1 MPVAVMRS
9 RTEAPSGGACRNA
22 DSSAQSGSSPSAES
36 GSARVSLLRLGRGTA
51 GCWSPL
57 RAAPSVA
64 AREWI
69 EALTIEVEALD
80 LGCTGED
87 VSVVGKWDGGAA
99 CCWTTGP
106 GGATDRYL
114 TARGYYHGPL
124 FCAEKNYVGGRLR
137 MPPSRNSGP
146 IPGIA
151 RSPVI
156 LSFVTL
162 TRPSWSAPKPS
173 GAASDTPTPRQ
184 VLRYADQRAATAD
197 AEICIWQREGSP
209 GHPNS

>member
-106 GGATDRYL
+106 GGATDAL
-114 TARGYYHGPL
+114 PH
-124 FCAEKNYVGGRLR
+124 
-137 MPPSRNSGP
+137 
-146 IPGIA
+146 
-151 RSPVI
+151 
-156 LSFVTL
+156 
-162 TRPSWSAPKPS
+162 SAWLLPR
-173 GAASDTPTPRQ
+173 AA
-184 VLRYADQRAATAD
+184 VLRGEKLRGWPAAYASVEELWANTGDSQVARDPQLRHVNATELVS
-197 AEICIWQREGSP
+197 AETIRCRL
-209 GHPNS
+209 GHANA

>member
-80 LGCTGED
+80 LGCTGEH

-106 GGATDRYL
+106 GGATDALPHSAWLLPR
-114 TARGYYHGPL
+114 AAVPRG
-124 FCAEKNYVGGRLR
+124 ENYVGGRLR
-137 MPPSRNSGP
+137 MPPSRNFGP
-146 IPGIA
+146 NTGDSQVAHDPQLRHVNA
-151 RSPVI
+151 TELV
-156 LSFVTL
+156 
-162 TRPSWSAPKPS
+162 SAE
-173 GAASDTPTPRQ
+173 TIRCR
-184 VLRYADQRAATAD
+184 L
-197 AEICIWQREGSP
+197 
-209 GHPNS
+209 GHANA